1 MCFPITDFLVVKKM
15 GLRDNLTEYYAMFR
29 EVFSNKNIIAIS
41 VTTSL
46 WSLISMGYRP
56 FWPLYLQDFLGASV
70 TNIGIFS
77 MISTAESLLF
87 QLPGG
92 LLADRYGRRRLIIF
106 GSFLRTIGPILYL
119 MAPSWEWV
127 IPGAIASG
135 MTSLYMPAF
144 TAIVAESL
152 PSKRRGSGYGV
163 YNTITRIPNIISPL
177 IGGVLIDQ
185 YGLYEGV
192 RMFLMVQI
200 GVSFFTVI
208 VRYFTIQETVVHTSG
223 SRPSIIPTRETFRE
237 LPRPIFIMMIVS
249 IIGSFSGRLV
259 ADYTNLYALDILKIT
274 PTQLGIIS
282 SVAGLV
288 QTVLTLPSGMLSDKY
303 GRKNNIMVSRVVS
316 PVTQY
321 FMAAVSGFYPYMMV
335 RSFNAIGL
343 AFGGGG
349 VRAGGSAWNALIA
362 DIVPSRKRA
371 TVNGTIGTLTA
382 VVAAPSSVLG
392 GWLWETFYPQLPFQ
406 LSAVIGLVA
415 AAVFWF
421 GVQEPEKALEE

>member
-1 MCFPITDFLVVKKM
+1 MERKGRLE
-15 GLRDNLTEYYAMFR
+15 EYYSMFR
-29 EVFSNKNIIAIS
+29 DVFSNKNIMAIS
-41 VTTSL
+41 VTVAL
-46 WSLISMGYRP
+46 WGMMGQGYRP
-56 FWPLYLQDFLGASV
+56 FWALYLKDYLGASV

-92 LLADRYGRRRLIIF
+92 LIADRYGRRKLVLAGTVF
-106 GSFLRTIGPILYL
+106 RTLGPVLYL
-119 MAPSWEWV
+119 LAPSWEWV
-127 IPGAIASG
+127 IPGAMVAG

-144 TAIVAESL
+144 NAIIAESL

-163 YNTITRIPNIISPL
+163 YNTITRIPNIIAPL
-177 IGGVLIDQ
+177 LGGVLVDT
-185 YGLYEGV
+185 YGLYSGV
-192 RMFLMVQI
+192 RMFLMMQI
-200 GVSFFTVI
+200 GASILGIIIRFFNLKETI
-208 VRYFTIQETVVHTSG
+208 VHRTG
-223 SRPSIIPTRETFRE
+223 KRPPIIPTAQTFRG

-259 ADYTNLYALDILKIT
+259 FDYINLYALDILKIT
-274 PTQLGIIS
+274 PTHLGIITS
-282 SVAGLV
+282 IAGFV
-288 QTVLTLPSGMLSDKY
+288 QMVLTLPSGMLSDKY
-303 GRKNNIMVSRVVS
+303 GRKNNIMVSRVVA

-321 FMAAVSGFYPYMMV
+321 FMAAVSGFTPYLVVM
-335 RSFNAIGL
+335 SFNAVGS

-349 VRAGGSAWNALIA
+349 VQAGGSAWNALIA
-362 DIVPSRKRA
+362 DIVSSEKRA
-371 TVNGTIGTLTA
+371 TVNGLIGTLTA

-421 GVQEPEKALEE
+421 GVNEPEKAIE

>member
-1 MCFPITDFLVVKKM
+1 M
-15 GLRDNLTEYYAMFR
+15 GLRGNLSEYYSMFR

-41 VTTSL
+41 ITTSL
-46 WSLISMGYRP
+46 WSLIGMGYRP
-56 FWPLYLQDFLGASV
+56 FWALYLQDHLGASV
-70 TNIGIFS
+70 VNIGIFS
-77 MISTAESLLF
+77 MISTAESLIF

-92 LLADRYGRRRLIIF
+92 LLADRYGRRKLIIF
-106 GSFLRTIGPILYL
+106 GSFLRTLGPIIYFL
-119 MAPSWEWV
+119 APSWEWV

-163 YNTITRIPNIISPL
+163 YNTITRIPNIVSPL
-177 IGGVLIDQ
+177 IGGILMDT
-185 YGLYEGV
+185 YGLYRGV
-192 RMFLMVQI
+192 RMFLLVQI
-200 GVSFFTVI
+200 GVSIFTVI
-208 VRYFTIQETVVHTSG
+208 VRYFTIEETMVHKPG
-223 SRPSIIPTRETFRE
+223 KRPPMIPTAETFRE

-259 ADYTNLYALDILKIT
+259 MDYTNLYALDILKIT
-274 PTQLGIIS
+274 ATQLGVIS

-303 GRKNNIMVSRVVS
+303 GRKNNIMVSRIVS

-321 FMAAVSGFYPYMMV
+321 FMAAVTGFYPYMMV

-349 VRAGGSAWNALIA
+349 VRAGGSAWSALIA

-371 TVNGTIGTLTA
+371 TVNGVIGTLTA

-415 AAVFWF
+415 AAVFWL
-421 GVQEPEKALEE
+421 GVHEPEKPLEE

>member
-1 MCFPITDFLVVKKM
+1 MEREGRLE
-15 GLRDNLTEYYAMFR
+15 EYYSMFKD
-29 EVFSNKNIIAIS
+29 VFSNKNIMAIS
-41 VTTSL
+41 VSVAL
-46 WSLISMGYRP
+46 WGMMGQGYRP
-56 FWPLYLQDFLGASV
+56 FWALYLKNHLGASV

-92 LLADRYGRRRLIIF
+92 LIADRYGRRKLILAGTVF
-106 GSFLRTIGPILYL
+106 RTLGPVFFL

-127 IPGAIASG
+127 IPGAMVAG

-144 TAIVAESL
+144 NAIIAESL

-163 YNTITRIPNIISPL
+163 YNTITRIPNIFAPL
-177 IGGVLIDQ
+177 LGGLFVDK
-185 YGLYEGV
+185 YGLYRGV
-192 RMFLMVQI
+192 RVFLVLQI
-200 GVSFFTVI
+200 GASILGIIIRFFNLK
-208 VRYFTIQETVVHTSG
+208 ETVVHRTG
-223 SRPSIIPTRETFRE
+223 KRPPLLPTAQTFKE
-237 LPRPIFIMMIVS
+237 LPRPIIIMIIVS

-259 ADYTNLYALDILKIT
+259 FDYINLYALDIIKIT
-274 PTQLGIIS
+274 PTNLGIITS
-282 SVAGLV
+282 IAGLV
-288 QTVLTLPSGMLSDKY
+288 QMVLTLPSGMLSDKY
-303 GRKNNIMVSRVVS
+303 GRKNNIMVSRVIA

-321 FMAAVSGFYPYMMV
+321 FMTSVSGFSPYMLVM
-335 RSFNAIGL
+335 SFNAVGL

-362 DIVPSRKRA
+362 DIVPSHKRA
-371 TVNGTIGTLTA
+371 TVNGVIGTLTA

-421 GVQEPEKALEE
+421 GVREPEKVFE

>member
-1 MCFPITDFLVVKKM
+1 MEREGRLE
-15 GLRDNLTEYYAMFR
+15 EYYSMFKD
-29 EVFSNKNIIAIS
+29 VFKNKNIMAIS
-41 VTTSL
+41 VSVAL
-46 WSLISMGYRP
+46 WGMMGQGYRP
-56 FWPLYLQDFLGASV
+56 FWALYLKNHLGASV

-92 LLADRYGRRRLIIF
+92 LIADRYGRRKLILAGTVF
-106 GSFLRTIGPILYL
+106 RTLGPVLFL

-127 IPGAIASG
+127 IPGAIVSG

-144 TAIVAESL
+144 NAIIAESL

-163 YNTITRIPNIISPL
+163 YNTITRIPNIFAPL
-177 IGGVLIDQ
+177 LGGLLVDK
-185 YGLYEGV
+185 YGLYRGV
-192 RMFLMVQI
+192 RVFLMLQI
-200 GVSFFTVI
+200 GASILGIIIRFFNLK
-208 VRYFTIQETVVHTSG
+208 ETVVHTTG
-223 SRPSIIPTRETFRE
+223 KRPPILPTAQTFKE
-237 LPRPIFIMMIVS
+237 LPRPIFIMIIVS

-259 ADYTNLYALDILKIT
+259 FDYINLYALDIIKIT
-274 PTQLGIIS
+274 PTNLGIITS
-282 SVAGLV
+282 IAGLV
-288 QTVLTLPSGMLSDKY
+288 QMVLTLPSGMLSDKY
-303 GRKNNIMVSRVVS
+303 GRKNNIMVSRVIA

-321 FMAAVSGFYPYMMV
+321 FMASVSGFTPYMMV
-335 RSFNAIGL
+335 MSFNAVGL

-362 DIVPSRKRA
+362 DIVPSHKRA
-371 TVNGTIGTLTA
+371 TVNGLIGTLTA

-421 GVQEPEKALEE
+421 GVHEPEKVFE

>member
-1 MCFPITDFLVVKKM
+1 MERKGRLE
-15 GLRDNLTEYYAMFR
+15 GYYSMFKDI
-29 EVFSNKNIIAIS
+29 FSNKNIMAIS
-41 VTTSL
+41 VTVAL
-46 WSLISMGYRP
+46 WGMMGQGYRP
-56 FWPLYLQDFLGASV
+56 FWALYLKTYLGASV

-92 LLADRYGRRRLIIF
+92 LIADRYGRRKLILAGTVF
-106 GSFLRTIGPILYL
+106 RTLGPVFYL

-127 IPGAIASG
+127 IPGAMVAG

-144 TAIVAESL
+144 NAIIAESL

-163 YNTITRIPNIISPL
+163 YNTITRIPSIFAPL
-177 IGGVLIDQ
+177 LGGLLVDT
-185 YGLYEGV
+185 YGLYRGV
-192 RMFLMVQI
+192 RVFLMLQI
-200 GVSFFTVI
+200 GASLVGIIIRFF
-208 VRYFTIQETVVHTSG
+208 YLKETVVHSTG
-223 SRPSIIPTRETFRE
+223 KRPPILPTAQTFKE
-237 LPRPIFIMMIVS
+237 LPRPIFIMIIVS

-259 ADYTNLYALDILKIT
+259 FDYINLYALDIIKIT
-274 PTQLGIIS
+274 PTHLGIITS
-282 SVAGLV
+282 IAGLV
-288 QTVLTLPSGMLSDKY
+288 QMGLTLPSGMLSDKY
-303 GRKNNIMVSRVVS
+303 GRKNNIMVSRVIA

-321 FMAAVSGFYPYMMV
+321 FMTSVSGFTPYMLV
-335 RSFNAIGL
+335 RSFNAVGL

-362 DIVPSRKRA
+362 DMVPSHKRA
-371 TVNGTIGTLTA
+371 TVNGVIGTLTA

-421 GVQEPEKALEE
+421 GVHEPEKVFE

>member
-1 MCFPITDFLVVKKM
+1 M
-15 GLRDNLTEYYAMFR
+15 GLRGNLTEYYSMFR
-29 EVFSNKNIIAIS
+29 EVFSNRNIIAIS
-41 VTTSL
+41 ITTSL
-46 WSLISMGYRP
+46 WSLIGMGYRP
-56 FWPLYLQDFLGASV
+56 FWALYLQDFLGASV

-92 LLADRYGRRRLIIF
+92 LLADRYGRRKLIIF
-106 GSFLRTIGPILYL
+106 GSFLRTLGPILYL

-177 IGGVLIDQ
+177 IGGLLIDQ
-185 YGLYEGV
+185 YGLYKGV

-200 GVSFFTVI
+200 GVSIFTVI
-208 VRYFTIQETVVHTSG
+208 VRYFTIEETVVHTSG
-223 SRPSIIPTRETFRE
+223 GRPSIIPTRETFRE
-237 LPRPIFIMMIVS
+237 LPRPIFVMMIVS

-259 ADYTNLYALDILKIT
+259 MDYTNLYALDILKIT

-321 FMAAVSGFYPYMMV
+321 FMASVSGFQPYLLV

-406 LSAVIGLVA
+406 ISAVIGLVA

-421 GVQEPEKALEE
+421 GVHEPEKPLEE

>member
-1 MCFPITDFLVVKKM
+1 LERK
-15 GLRDNLTEYYAMFR
+15 GRLQEYYSMFR
-29 EVFSNKNIIAIS
+29 EVFSNKNILAIS
-41 VTTSL
+41 ITTSL
-46 WSLISMGYRP
+46 WSLMGMGYRP
-56 FWPLYLQDFLGASV
+56 FWTLYLQDFLGASV

-77 MISTAESLLF
+77 MISTAENLIF

-92 LLADRYGRRRLIIF
+92 LLADRYGRRKLIIF
-106 GSFLRTIGPILYL
+106 GSVLRTFGPILYFL
-119 MAPSWEWV
+119 APSWEWV
-127 IPGAIASG
+127 IPGALASG

-177 IGGVLIDQ
+177 IGGILMDT
-185 YGLYEGV
+185 YGLYKGV
-192 RMFLMVQI
+192 RMFLLMHI
-200 GVSFFTVI
+200 GVSILTI
-208 VRYFTIQETVVHTSG
+208 IIRYFTIKETMVHKTG
-223 SRPSIIPTRETFRE
+223 KRPSLIPTAKTFRE

-274 PTQLGIIS
+274 PTQLGFITSI
-282 SVAGLV
+282 AGLV
-288 QTVLTLPSGMLSDKY
+288 QATLTLPSGMLSDKY

-321 FMAAVSGFYPYMMV
+321 FMAAVTGFQPYLLV
-335 RSFNAIGL
+335 RAFNAIGL

-362 DIVPSRKRA
+362 DIVPSQKRA
-371 TVNGTIGTLTA
+371 TVNGVIGTLTA

-415 AAVFWF
+415 AAVFWV
-421 GVQEPEKALEE
+421 GVHEPEKALEE

>member
-1 MCFPITDFLVVKKM
+1 MERKGRLE
-15 GLRDNLTEYYAMFR
+15 EYYSMFR
-29 EVFSNKNIIAIS
+29 DVFSNKNIMAIS
-41 VTTSL
+41 VTVAL
-46 WSLISMGYRP
+46 WGMMGQGYRP
-56 FWPLYLQDFLGASV
+56 FWALYLKDHLGASI

-92 LLADRYGRRRLIIF
+92 LIADRYGRRKLVLAGTVF
-106 GSFLRTIGPILYL
+106 RTLGPVLYL
-119 MAPSWEWV
+119 LAPSWEWV
-127 IPGAIASG
+127 IPGAIVAG

-144 TAIVAESL
+144 NAIIAESL

-163 YNTITRIPNIISPL
+163 YNTITRIPNIIAPL
-177 IGGVLIDQ
+177 LGGLLVDR
-185 YGLYEGV
+185 YGLYRGV
-192 RMFLMVQI
+192 RMFLVMQI
-200 GVSFFTVI
+200 GASILGIIIRF
-208 VRYFTIQETVVHTSG
+208 YNLKETVVHRTG
-223 SRPSIIPTRETFRE
+223 KRPPIVPTAQTFKE

-259 ADYTNLYALDILKIT
+259 FDYINLYALDILKIT
-274 PTQLGIIS
+274 PTHLGLITSI
-282 SVAGLV
+282 AGLV
-288 QTVLTLPSGMLSDKY
+288 QMVLTLPSGMLSDMY
-303 GRKNNIMVSRVVS
+303 GRKNNIMVSRVVA

-321 FMAAVSGFYPYMMV
+321 FMAAVSGFTPYLVVM
-335 RSFNAIGL
+335 SFNAVGV

-362 DIVPSRKRA
+362 DIVPSHKRA
-371 TVNGTIGTLTA
+371 TVNGVIGTLTA

-415 AAVFWF
+415 AAVFWL
-421 GVQEPEKALEE
+421 GVNEPEKAID

>member
-1 MCFPITDFLVVKKM
+1 MERKGRLE
-15 GLRDNLTEYYAMFR
+15 GYYSMFKDI
-29 EVFSNKNIIAIS
+29 FSNKNIMAIS
-41 VTTSL
+41 VTVAL
-46 WSLISMGYRP
+46 WGMMGQGYRP
-56 FWPLYLQDFLGASV
+56 FWALYLKTYLGASV

-92 LLADRYGRRRLIIF
+92 LIADRYGRRKLILAGTVF
-106 GSFLRTIGPILYL
+106 RTLGPVFYL

-127 IPGAIASG
+127 IPGAMVAG

-144 TAIVAESL
+144 NAIIAESL

-163 YNTITRIPNIISPL
+163 YNTITRIPSIFAPL
-177 IGGVLIDQ
+177 LGGLLVDT
-185 YGLYEGV
+185 YGLYRGV
-192 RMFLMVQI
+192 RVFLMLQI
-200 GVSFFTVI
+200 GASLVGIIIRFF
-208 VRYFTIQETVVHTSG
+208 YLKETVVHSTG
-223 SRPSIIPTRETFRE
+223 KRPPILPTAQTFKE
-237 LPRPIFIMMIVS
+237 LPRPIFIMIIVS

-259 ADYTNLYALDILKIT
+259 FDYINLYALDIIKIT
-274 PTQLGIIS
+274 PTHLGIITS
-282 SVAGLV
+282 IAGLV
-288 QTVLTLPSGMLSDKY
+288 QMGLTLPSGMLSDKY
-303 GRKNNIMVSRVVS
+303 GRKNNIMVSRVIA

-321 FMAAVSGFYPYMMV
+321 FMASVSGFTPYMLV
-335 RSFNAIGL
+335 RSFNAVGL

-362 DIVPSRKRA
+362 DMVPSHKRA
-371 TVNGTIGTLTA
+371 TVNGVIGTLTA

-421 GVQEPEKALEE
+421 GVHEPEKVFE

>member
-1 MCFPITDFLVVKKM
+1 MERKGRLE
-15 GLRDNLTEYYAMFR
+15 EYYSMFR
-29 EVFSNKNIIAIS
+29 DVFSNKNIMAIS
-41 VTTSL
+41 VTVAL
-46 WSLISMGYRP
+46 WGMMGQGYRP
-56 FWPLYLQDFLGASV
+56 FWALYLKDHLGASV

-92 LLADRYGRRRLIIF
+92 LIADRYGRRKLVLAGTVFRTF
-106 GSFLRTIGPILYL
+106 GPVLYL
-119 MAPSWEWV
+119 LAPSWEWV
-127 IPGAIASG
+127 IPGAMVAG

-144 TAIVAESL
+144 NAIIAESL

-163 YNTITRIPNIISPL
+163 YNTITRIPNIIAPL
-177 IGGVLIDQ
+177 LGGLLVDT
-185 YGLYEGV
+185 YGLYRGV
-192 RMFLMVQI
+192 RMFLMMQI
-200 GVSFFTVI
+200 GASILGIIIRFFNLKE
-208 VRYFTIQETVVHTSG
+208 TIIHRTG
-223 SRPSIIPTRETFRE
+223 KRPSIIPTAQTFRE

-259 ADYTNLYALDILKIT
+259 FDYINLYALDILKIT
-274 PTQLGIIS
+274 PTHLGIITS
-282 SVAGLV
+282 IAGLV
-288 QTVLTLPSGMLSDKY
+288 QMVLTLPSGMLSDKY
-303 GRKNNIMVSRVVS
+303 GRKNNIMVSRVVA

-321 FMAAVSGFYPYMMV
+321 FMAAVSGFTPYLVVM
-335 RSFNAIGL
+335 SFNAVGV

-349 VRAGGSAWNALIA
+349 VQAGGSAWNALIA
-362 DIVPSRKRA
+362 DIVISEKRA
-371 TVNGTIGTLTA
+371 TVNGIIGTLTA

-421 GVQEPEKALEE
+421 GVNEPEKAID